1 MKIDLHL
8 HTTSSDGALTPWE
21 LVEKAHGMG
30 VDVMAVTDHDT
41 FKGYEQLQ
49 GCTLPINVVQGV
61 EMSMADRKN
70 MHLLGYGLTSDTP
83 LHQKVEALSAARVE
97 RARQMLDLLCEKGM
111 PLDEAE
117 LFASCKGSVGRPHI
131 AQMLVQKGY
140 VHSCEEAFQ
149 RYLGDGCSCFVAGER
164 LCLKDA
170 LRLMRQSGFVPVLA
184 HPRLMGMGDQTLSML
199 LEAWREQGL
208 MGLEVYHPSAEA
220 KGYAP
225 LDHMARRLGLLV
237 TGGSD
242 FHWEGDRHGLPGCT
256 AAAWTSRQKDFD
268 ALLDAMKQQQQQY
281 DMFAKGGFEA

>member
-8 HTTSSDGALTPWE
+8 HTTSSDGALTPSE
-21 LVEKAHGMG
+21 LVVKAQSMG
-30 VDVMAVTDHDT
+30 VDVMAITDHDT

-49 GCTLPINVVQGV
+49 GCTLPVDVVQGV
-61 EMSMADRKN
+61 ELSMADRKN
-70 MHLLGYGLTSDTP
+70 MHLLGYGWTHHTP
-83 LHQKVEALSAARVE
+83 LHKKVEELSQARVE
-97 RARQMLDLLCEKGM
+97 RARQMLALLREKGM
-111 PLDEAE
+111 PLDEGE
-117 LFASCKGSVGRPHI
+117 LFASCKESVGRPHI

-170 LRLMRQSGFVPVLA
+170 LCLMGQSGFVPVLA
-184 HPRLMGMGDQTLSML
+184 HPRLMGIGDQTLSML
-199 LEAWREQGL
+199 LETWRAQGL
-208 MGLEVYHPSAEA
+208 MGVEVYHPSAEA
-220 KGYAP
+220 KGYAA

-242 FHWEGDRHGLPGCT
+242 FHREGDRHGLPGCT
-256 AAAWTSRQKDFD
+256 ATAWTSSQEDFN
-268 ALLDAMKQQQQQY
+268 ALLDAMKQQKQQY